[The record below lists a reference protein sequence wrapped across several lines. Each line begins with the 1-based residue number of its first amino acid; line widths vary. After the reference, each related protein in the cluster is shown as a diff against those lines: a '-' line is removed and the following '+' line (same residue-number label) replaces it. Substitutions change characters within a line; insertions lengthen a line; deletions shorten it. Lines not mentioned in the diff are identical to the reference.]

1 MSIIKWK
8 LFHLHVEHILVEQT
22 EHADEDDN
30 LLLSP
35 PIPKEENNFSKLEH
49 PHSGQETFFSSPIFT
64 RASNFFLHFLQM
76 NS

>member
-1 MSIIKWK
+1 MEQ
-8 LFHLHVEHILVEQT
+8 VLVEQT

-35 PIPKEENNFSKLEH
+35 PIPKEESNFSKLEL
-49 PHSGQETFFSSPIFT
+49 PQFGQETSFSFPIFT
-64 RASNFFLHFLQM
+64 IVSNFLLHFLQI